1 MKNVRQLTVRSAP
14 RAGFTLIELLV
25 VITIIAVLAAL
36 VLPAVQNAR
45 EAARRAECMNSL
57 RQLGLG
63 IQNMG
68 STGKKLP
75 AYGVF
80 RSNDSAPMYSWQ
92 VELLSYIGRDDIA
105 GRWDRTL
112 PYNSGTNA
120 ALGLLGVKVFTCPS
134 DSTAFN
140 LDGGASFVVN
150 AGYSDVVDTG
160 YVYQIA
166 QFEALNWNYQTSGEP
181 GTNGPAPNPGMLDP
195 LDYKTT
201 VDTGAMWHASV
212 LYNTGTGAYGK
223 VTGDSQSL
231 ETFAD
236 GQAQTIIMTENV
248 NAGEVD
254 GVRNWANPAFRG
266 NAFIYPVA
274 NGETPSFFSPVMATY
289 SSNGTTRKLGQINGV
304 LGGAEGA
311 SPYPS
316 SFHPQGC
323 NFLFADGHVQFLG
336 NQIDES
342 VYARLFTPNGTRRRT
357 GVDGLQDPLGDNSF

>member
-75 AYGVF
+75 AYGVYAGQTG
-80 RSNDSAPMYSWQ
+80 SNVQTPMYSWQ

-105 GRWDRTL
+105 GRWDRTVA
-112 PYNSGTNA
+112 YNAGTNA

-140 LDGGASFVVN
+140 LDGASSFVVN
-150 AGYSDVVDTG
+150 AGYSDVVND
-160 YVYQIA
+160 YQLA
-166 QFEALNWNYQTSGEP
+166 QYESLNWNGDSN
-181 GTNGPAPNPGMLDP
+181 TNGPPPNPGLRDS
-195 LDYKTT
+195 LDYKNT
-201 VDTGAMWHASV
+201 VDTGAMWHGTTT
-212 LYNTGTGAYGK
+212 LNTTTGAYSK
-223 VTGDSQSL
+223 VTSDSQSL

-248 NAGEVD
+248 NAGEIG
-254 GVRNWANPAFRG
+254 GVRNWANPDYHSNTFL
-266 NAFIYPVA
+266 FPVA
-274 NGETPSFFSPVMATY
+274 DSTTPSFGSPTMAVL
-289 SSNGTTRKLGQINGV
+289 SVNGTMRKLGLINGV

-342 VYARLFTPNGTRRRT
+342 VYARLFTPNGTRRRN
-357 GVDGLQDPLGDNSF
+357 GVDALQDPLGDNSF